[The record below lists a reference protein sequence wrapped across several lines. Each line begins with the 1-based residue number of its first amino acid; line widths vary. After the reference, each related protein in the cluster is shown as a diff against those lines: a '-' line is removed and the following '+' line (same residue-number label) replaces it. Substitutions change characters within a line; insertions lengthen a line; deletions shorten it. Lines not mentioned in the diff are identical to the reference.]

1 MHPLD
6 IFDAIYCINLDR
18 SKERWKHVEKECKRI
33 GIYTRSNFDA
43 DDPCAY
49 VRRFSGY
56 DFHEWDRVP
65 EPHLRESMKNALCG
79 CSQSHAALYS
89 IIAHLGHR
97 HTLILEDDFEILH
110 DDFLARFTK
119 AWSEVPPDWDVVYLG
134 AHYGDLPTERL
145 SEHVIRAGYIKTTS
159 SYAISHHHARLM
171 APIMATCAPP
181 DDTLSGLNPH
191 CNAYVLHPTLIG
203 QYENVSDIWGQRTNN
218 TLCMTDPHHRNHCDQ
233 LPYPA
238 QWGGTP

>member
-18 SKERWKHVEKECKRI
+18 SKDRWEHATDSFFRI
-33 GIYTRSNFDA
+33 GEKSIHRLI
-43 DDPCAY
+43 
-49 VRRFSGY
+49 RFSGY
-56 DFHEWDRVP
+56 DFHEWDRIP
-65 EPHLRESMKNALCG
+65 EPHLRASMQNALCG
-79 CSQSHAALYS
+79 CSQSHAAIYS
-89 IIAHLGHR
+89 IIAHLGHK

-159 SYAISHHHARLM
+159 SYAISLRHARLM

-191 CNAYVLHPTLIG
+191 CKAYVLHPSLIG
-203 QYENVSDIWGQRTNN
+203 QYECRSDIWGNVTRN
-218 TLCMTDPHHRNHCDQ
+218 TCSMTDPHHRAHCDA
-233 LPYPA
+233 LPYPKKGCISA
-238 QWGGTP
+238 L